1 MYSKL
6 ILSYTEYMDITY
18 TSIKTHT
25 FTSVLQHY
33 PGSPQNLYIAGEI
46 PKKRTTTVAIVGSR
60 RPTSY
65 GKETTYKLA
74 YDLAKQGVVVVSG
87 LAYGI
92 DAHAHRGAL
101 DAGGTTIAILAG
113 GLDIIYPKQHTALA
127 KQIINAGGALIS
139 EYKPGSTVYKSHFL
153 ARNRIVSGLSDAV
166 VITEAAQ
173 RSGTL
178 ATVSH
183 ALSQGKDVFA
193 VPGNVTSSLSV
204 GPNRL
209 IQQGA
214 HIAMSANDILHII
227 APHLVIHPQTK
238 AAGATPAEKAILQLL
253 QKGIRDGEILQQQ
266 SGLTISDYLQAMTML
281 EINDIIRPLG
291 GDRWAVL

>member
-1 MYSKL
+1 MDFSSISAHASAFTG
-6 ILSYTEYMDITY
+6 IL
-18 TSIKTHT
+18 KN
-25 FTSVLQHY
+25 Y
-33 PGSPQNLYIAGEI
+33 PGYPKSLYIAGKL
-46 PKKRTTTVAIVGSR
+46 PKERGVSVAIVGSR

-65 GKETTYKLA
+65 GKEVTYKLA
-74 YDLAKQGVVVVSG
+74 YDLAKQGVIIISG

-92 DAHAHRGAL
+92 DACAHRGAL
-101 DAGGTTIAILAG
+101 DAGGITIAVMAG
-113 GLDIIYPKQHTALA
+113 GLDSIYPKQHTSLA
-127 KQIINAGGALIS
+127 KQIIDKGGALIS
-139 EYKPGSTVYKSHFL
+139 EYGPDTTVYKSNFL

-166 VITEAAQ
+166 IITEAAQ

-193 VPGNVTSSLSV
+193 VPGAITSPLSI

-209 IQQGA
+209 LQQGA
-214 HIAMSANDILHII
+214 HLATSANDVLHIV
-227 APHLVIHPQTK
+227 APQLVTQSRQQ
-238 AAGATPAEKAILQLL
+238 ATSDDPAENAILQLL
-253 QKGIRDGEILQQQ
+253 HKGIRDGEVLQQQ

-291 GDRWAVL
+291 GDRWTLI